1 MTSLPFTVRV
11 FIPAVSVVTAAHY
24 RISSRGCLRTELGIG
39 DLEVTLGHGRRNM
52 TAEET
57 GKGEGLVSQGG
68 TVRGDPL
75 DPSCGRHRDV
85 PEFQVI
91 FFNSH
96 IVRVAWSDTT
106 EIQRGEQV
114 EGWRWSSH
122 HVSQC
127 LWCDMERCGDTNR
140 QPGL

>member
-1 MTSLPFTVRV
+1 MP
-11 FIPAVSVVTAAHY
+11 VVTAAHY
-24 RISSRGCLRTELGIG
+24 RISSRGRPRTKLGIG

-91 FFNSH
+91 FSTPTLSGLPG
-96 IVRVAWSDTT
+96 VTQLRS
-106 EIQRGEQV
+106 RGDN
-114 EGWRWSSH
+114 R
-122 HVSQC
+122 
-127 LWCDMERCGDTNR
+127 LKAGDGPLIMCHSVYGVT
-140 QPGL
+140 